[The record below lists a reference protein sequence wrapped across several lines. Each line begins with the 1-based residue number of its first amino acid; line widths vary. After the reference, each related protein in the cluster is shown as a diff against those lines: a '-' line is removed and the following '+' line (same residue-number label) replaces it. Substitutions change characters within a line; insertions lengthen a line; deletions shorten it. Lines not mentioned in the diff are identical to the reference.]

1 MDKIQEKYRQRA
13 SNCCFPQSSHLLLYI
28 NIKYQYIPVPSVVRR
43 ATRSSI
49 RAMSPGNMDSPI
61 WMVSCYSSQE
71 KKSSQ
76 IIANW
81 CKLMSWSRIGDRGC
95 WCMLGESVCKTFQS
109 SILGTK
115 YQPACC
121 AGGCRRSRLRVST
134 CDLCPWRGFVLITSY
149 GLTNMDTQR
158 RTIYIFVIFCLW
170 SLCKIWL
177 WMQHDPT
184 IICSPPLLGL
194 FRNSWNSW
202 AQKDY
207 LEAVV
212 LFVKFPC
219 SECLDSLEISWN
231 HPWLIRKGASIPAV
245 KRTL

>member
-1 MDKIQEKYRQRA
+1 MNLWISMDNTKEKDRQRA

-28 NIKYQYIPVPSVVRR
+28 NIKYQYIPVPSVVRL

-49 RAMSPGNMDSPI
+49 RAMNPGNMDSPI

-71 KKSSQ
+71 KSSQ

-81 CKLMSWSRIGDRGC
+81 CKLMSWSWIGDRGC

-158 RTIYIFVIFCLW
+158 RTIYILW
-170 SLCKIWL
+170 SFVYDRFPKS
-177 WMQHDPT
+177 DYG
-184 IICSPPLLGL
+184 CSMIQPSSVLLG
-194 FRNSWNSW
+194 
-202 AQKDY
+202 Y
-207 LEAVV
+207 
-212 LFVKFPC
+212 
-219 SECLDSLEISWN
+219 
-231 HPWLIRKGASIPAV
+231 
-245 KRTL
+245 